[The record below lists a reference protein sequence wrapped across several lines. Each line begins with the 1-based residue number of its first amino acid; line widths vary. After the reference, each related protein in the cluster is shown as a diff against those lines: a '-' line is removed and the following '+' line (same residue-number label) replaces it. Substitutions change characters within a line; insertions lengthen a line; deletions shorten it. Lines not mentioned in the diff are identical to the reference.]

1 MKVLREKEYHM
12 LFSKMHL
19 SPLFLER
26 HLIETDRMRPQGICL
41 LIDVRCF
48 SEMKATFPAVFEKYL
63 TGQAVHIPKVS
74 ACHFIFVEEFQES
87 IYKGN
92 INLNPDYYAG
102 QSKEV
107 KYETSSF
114 IWEVQI
120 IKKGH
125 HDVPVFDTC
134 LQHVYFGICGDNIVL
149 VLFFIN
155 ITALPRVTAFTVI
168 YFNSLTRIPLPH
180 IV

>member
-74 ACHFIFVEEFQES
+74 ACHFIFVEEFQ
-87 IYKGN
+87 
-92 INLNPDYYAG
+92 
-102 QSKEV
+102 

-134 LQHVYFGICGDNIVL
+134 LQHVYFGICGE
-149 VLFFIN
+149 
-155 ITALPRVTAFTVI
+155 PYRPG
-168 YFNSLTRIPLPH
+168 RE
-180 IV
+180 

>member
-63 TGQAVHIPKVS
+63 TGQ
-74 ACHFIFVEEFQES
+74 
-87 IYKGN
+87 
-92 INLNPDYYAG
+92 
-102 QSKEV
+102 SKEV

-134 LQHVYFGICGDNIVL
+134 LQHVYFGICGE
-149 VLFFIN
+149 
-155 ITALPRVTAFTVI
+155 PYRPG
-168 YFNSLTRIPLPH
+168 RE
-180 IV
+180 

>member
-63 TGQAVHIPKVS
+63 TGQAVHIPK
-74 ACHFIFVEEFQES
+74 
-87 IYKGN
+87 GN
-92 INLNPDYYAG
+92 INLNPDHYAG

-134 LQHVYFGICGDNIVL
+134 LQHVYFGICGE
-149 VLFFIN
+149 
-155 ITALPRVTAFTVI
+155 PYRPG
-168 YFNSLTRIPLPH
+168 RE
-180 IV
+180 

>member
-63 TGQAVHIPKVS
+63 TGQAVHI
-74 ACHFIFVEEFQES
+74 
-87 IYKGN
+87 
-92 INLNPDYYAG
+92 NLNPDYYAG

-134 LQHVYFGICGDNIVL
+134 LQHVYFGICGE
-149 VLFFIN
+149 
-155 ITALPRVTAFTVI
+155 PYRPG
-168 YFNSLTRIPLPH
+168 RE
-180 IV
+180 

>member
-1 MKVLREKEYHM
+1 M

-114 IWEVQI
+114 I
-120 IKKGH
+120 
-125 HDVPVFDTC
+125 
-134 LQHVYFGICGDNIVL
+134 
-149 VLFFIN
+149 
-155 ITALPRVTAFTVI
+155 
-168 YFNSLTRIPLPH
+168 
-180 IV
+180 

>member
-114 IWEVQI
+114 IWEV
-120 IKKGH
+120 
-125 HDVPVFDTC
+125 
-134 LQHVYFGICGDNIVL
+134 
-149 VLFFIN
+149 
-155 ITALPRVTAFTVI
+155 
-168 YFNSLTRIPLPH
+168 
-180 IV
+180 